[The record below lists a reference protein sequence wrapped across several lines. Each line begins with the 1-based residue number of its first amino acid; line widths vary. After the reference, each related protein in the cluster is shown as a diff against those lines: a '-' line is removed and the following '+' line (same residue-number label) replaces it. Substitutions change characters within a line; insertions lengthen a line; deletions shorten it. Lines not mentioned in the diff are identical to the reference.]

1 MEKTYELKNP
11 ILRKHFMMNVVEEF
25 KNKLTLKNQK
35 VRADFDEDTYKYFN
49 RLDHY

>member
-1 MEKTYELKNP
+1 
-11 ILRKHFMMNVVEEF
+11 MMNAVEEF

-35 VRADFDEDTYKYFN
+35 VRADFDEDTYKYFI